1 MVYYGLPLLRR
12 AVELVKE
19 AKGTVKAPHIKE
31 VVQVMQNTP
40 TAAYL
45 RDLSFH
51 ERLML
56 TSLVKCMKRDGV
68 NEISWGDV
76 RRSNVLDCVMLTAQ
90 FRFNTST

>member
-1 MVYYGLPLLRR
+1 MYCDLSFLRR

-45 RDLSFH
+45 RELSFH
-51 ERLML
+51 ERVML

-68 NEISWGDV
+68 NEISWE
-76 RRSNVLDCVMLTAQ
+76 M
-90 FRFNTST
+90 

>member
-1 MVYYGLPLLRR
+1 MLRR

-45 RDLSFH
+45 RELSFH
-51 ERLML
+51 ERVML

-76 RRSNVLDCVMLTAQ
+76 RRNSVLNCVILTAE
-90 FRFNTST
+90 FRFNTNT

>member
-1 MVYYGLPLLRR
+1 MLRR

-45 RDLSFH
+45 RELSFH
-51 ERLML
+51 ERVML

-76 RRSNVLDCVMLTAQ
+76 RRNGVLNCVILTAE
-90 FRFNTST
+90 FRFNTNT